1 MKERRRSPRYPVED
15 VNGVLVFVIDA
26 RILNM
31 SVSGMAVETATNL
44 RVGRSYTIKLTR
56 DAAASVQLSG
66 SVMWCHLRGVR
77 TNDAGQ
83 RVPVYEAG
91 IEFGGVL
98 SETAGEL
105 LRFLRD
111 TAVIP
116 LGSRVFGR
124 FRLELGQPVNLATD
138 YEFMVKTIS
147 ASGMLIETVLS
158 PRLDSVFDMEV
169 HVDGASF
176 RARGR
181 VAYVRELADS
191 ERRGVWQVGVEFA
204 GMTQRDRAL
213 LEEFIEDKLQP
224 TTLPV

>member
-1 MKERRRSPRYPVED
+1 MRERRRSPRYPVED

-44 RVGRSYTIKLTR
+44 RVGRNYSIKLSR
-56 DAAASVQLSG
+56 DTSAPVQVAG
-66 SVMWCHLRGVR
+66 TVMWCHLRGVR

-105 LRFLRD
+105 LRFLRE

-124 FRLELGQPVNLATD
+124 FRLELGQPVNLTTD

-158 PRLDSVFDMEV
+158 PRLDSVFDMDV
-169 HVDGASF
+169 RIDGGSL

-181 VAYVRELADS
+181 IAYVRELADS
-191 ERRGVWQVGVEFA
+191 ERRGIWQVGVEFT
-204 GMTQRDRAL
+204 GMSESDRTL
-213 LEEFIEDKLQP
+213 LTSFIEDKLQP
-224 TTLPV
+224 TTVPL